1 MPVIEL
7 ERELI
12 ERSSKM
18 YLGFYQRKQL
28 SPSVSG
34 LMNHRNFDLD
44 IDKQWRYEHLQERG
58 YLGFNYQF
66 EEGELVFSISE
77 VVRMWGLVK
86 FLRCTYMHWSGSDI
100 M

>member
-34 LMNHRNFDLD
+34 KMNHRNFYLD
-44 IDKQWRYEHLQERG
+44 IDRQWRYEHLQEYG
-58 YLGFNYQF
+58 YLGFNYRF
-66 EEGELVFSISE
+66 EEGEPVFSISE

-86 FLRCTYMHWSGSDI
+86 FLRCTYMHWSGGDI